1 MDTNIS
7 IEKIPLD
14 LSQLEVAIEHLNS
27 KQFSICNDSKVNA
40 FNVYKVAMDTIVE
53 EKNSH
58 NVVVA
63 IGKEIK
69 WEGNTVFT
77 LRNRYIINDDFSF
90 GQWAVGNQT
99 EKIEDTIISKLT
111 ENGFL
116 DIGFNSEEIKD
127 FLTNPF
133 AVAVKESDE
142 TDDSENDE

>member
-1 MDTNIS
+1 
-7 IEKIPLD
+7 
-14 LSQLEVAIEHLNS
+14 
-27 KQFSICNDSKVNA
+27 
-40 FNVYKVAMDTIVE
+40 MDTIVE

>member
-14 LSQLEVAIEHLNS
+14 LSQLEVAIEHLKT
-27 KQFSICNDSKVNA
+27 KQFSICDDSKINA
-40 FNVYKVAMDTIVE
+40 FNVYKVAIDTIVE
-53 EKNSH
+53 EKDSH

-69 WEGNTVFT
+69 WEGKTVIT

-90 GQWAVGNQT
+90 GKWAVGNQT
-99 EKIEDTIISKLT
+99 EKVEDVIISKLT
-111 ENGFL
+111 ASGFL

-127 FLTNPF
+127 FLTDPYL
-133 AVAVKESDE
+133 VVEKESE
-142 TDDSENDE
+142 KEDSKKTE

>member
-1 MDTNIS
+1 MDKNIS

-53 EKNSH
+53 EKDSH

-90 GQWAVGNQT
+90 GKWAVGNQT
-99 EKIEDTIISKLT
+99 EKIEDTIIAKLT
-111 ENGFL
+111 ESGFIN
-116 DIGFNSEEIKD
+116 IGFNSEEIKD
-127 FLTNPF
+127 FLTDPY
-133 AVAVKESDE
+133 VVVKKESD
-142 TDDSENDE
+142 DKKSEKDE

>member
-7 IEKIPLD
+7 LERIPLD
-14 LSQLEVAIEHLNS
+14 LSQLEVAIEHLKS
-27 KQFSICNDSKVNA
+27 RQFSITNDNEVNA
-40 FNVYKVAMDTIVE
+40 FVVYDVAMDTIVE

-69 WEGNTVFT
+69 WDGNTVFT

-90 GQWAVGNQT
+90 GKWAVGNQT
-99 EKIEDTIISKLT
+99 EKIEDLIISKLT
-111 ENGFL
+111 ANGFL